1 MTKEEEELLAEGKNF
16 KHSNGSVE
24 IGCIEVALCNHY
36 LIDSAMK
43 QLE

>member
-16 KHSNGSVE
+16 KHFDDSVE
-24 IGCIEVALCNHY
+24 TGCIKVALCNHY